1 MKKYKFISTFRFLD
15 ITEELTEPFILM
27 PGVDIINNK
36 QEILKILDNEFKSM
50 AGEIENNHFLNSN
63 HILFCEFD
71 EEDFHFNVSSN
82 DALKFWLIWLEILIK
97 DSWLIKDN
105 CIVCEIAYM
114 KMTDGNHTEWSN
126 NTLMASTTLSSG
138 DEFKE
143 IKFNKVELIEW
154 ESKSHK
160 LQSYLHKKDSSLL
173 NSFIEKK
180 HSRLGRA
187 LRFII
192 AARREKHPAIKIA
205 HYCSAFE
212 SLFSTDNAEL
222 SHKLSERIA
231 LFLNIDDYDTFIVY
245 DDIKSFYNIRS
256 KVTHGD
262 SLQDKKVDMIPKLS
276 QKSDDYLRHIINI
289 ILNDSKLIDI
299 FDGNKEQQD
308 NYFKEL
314 ILKR

>member
-1 MKKYKFISTFRFLD
+1 MKKYKFISTFRFLN
-15 ITEELTEPFILM
+15 ITEELKEPFSLI
-27 PGVDIINNK
+27 PGINIINNK
-36 QEILKILDNEFKSM
+36 NKILKILDDEFKNM
-50 AGEIENNHFLNSN
+50 AGEIENDHFINSN
-63 HILFCEFD
+63 HILFCEFN
-71 EEDFHFNVSSN
+71 EEDFNLNVSSN
-82 DALKFWLIWLEILIK
+82 NALMIWLIWLEILIR
-97 DSWLIKDN
+97 DSWLIKEN

-114 KMTDGNHTEWSN
+114 KMTDGKHTEWSN
-126 NTLMASTTLSSG
+126 NALMASTSLSSG
-138 DEFKE
+138 EEFKE
-143 IKFNKVELIEW
+143 IEFNKEELTEW
-154 ESKSHK
+154 EAKSHK
-160 LQSYLHKKDSSLL
+160 LQSYLHDKNSSMSA
-173 NSFIEKK
+173 SFIEKK
-180 HSRLGRA
+180 YSRLGRA
-187 LRFII
+187 LRFVN

-205 HYCSAFE
+205 HHCSAFE

-231 LFLNIDDYDTFIVY
+231 LFLKIYDYDTFIVY

-276 QKSDDYLRHIINI
+276 QKSNEYLCHIINI
-289 ILNDSKLIDI
+289 ILDDSKLIDI

>member
-63 HILFCEFD
+63 HILFCELD

-82 DALKFWLIWLEILIK
+82 DALKFWLICLEILIK

-105 CIVCEIAYM
+105 CIVCEIAYV

-126 NTLMASTTLSSG
+126 NALMASTTLSSG

-231 LFLNIDDYDTFIVY
+231 LFLNIYDYDTFIVY

-276 QKSDDYLRHIINI
+276 QKSDDYLRHIINN